1 MRIVLL
7 GPPAAGKG
15 TQGRR
20 LAARFGGAHVDTGEL
35 LRSHVERG
43 TELGR
48 TARGYMERGELL
60 PDELVIAVTAER
72 LAEPDCAEEFVLDG
86 FPRTVPQAEALDRLL
101 AERGSPLHAV
111 VELRISTEELHRR
124 VAERA
129 KEQDR
134 EDDEDADALRRRV
147 DTYEKETRP
156 LVDYYLRRGLLL
168 EVDGI
173 GSIEQVSE
181 RIEERLAARARELG
195 AEPREGSR

>member
-15 TQGRR
+15 TQGGR
-20 LAARFGGAHVDTGEL
+20 LAARFSGAHVDTGEL
-35 LRSHVERG
+35 LRNHVERG
-43 TELGR
+43 TELGS

-101 AERGSPLHAV
+101 AERGLPLHAV

-129 KEQDR
+129 KLQDR
-134 EDDEDADALRRRV
+134 GDDEDADAIRRRI

-156 LVDYYLRRGLLL
+156 LVNYYLRRGLLL

-181 RIEERLAARARELG
+181 RIEERLAARTRALG
-195 AEPREGSR
+195 TEPRGGSR

>member
-15 TQGRR
+15 TQGGW
-20 LAARFGGAHVDTGEL
+20 LAARFGGAHLDTGEL

-48 TARGYMERGELL
+48 TASGYMDRGELL

-101 AERGSPLHAV
+101 AKRGKPLHAV
-111 VELRISTEELHRR
+111 VELQIPAEELHRR

-129 KEQDR
+129 EEQDR
-134 EDDEDADALRRRV
+134 EDDEDDEALRRRI
-147 DTYEKETRP
+147 DTYMKETRS

-168 EVDGI
+168 QVDGV
-173 GSIEQVSE
+173 GPVDEVSKRIEQ
-181 RIEERLAARARELG
+181 RLAARTRELG
-195 AEPREGSR
+195 GEPREGSR

>member
-15 TQGRR
+15 TQGRW

-48 TARGYMERGELL
+48 SARGHMERGELL
-60 PDELVIAVTAER
+60 PDEVVIAMTAER

-101 AERGSPLHAV
+101 AERGTPLHAV
-111 VELRISTEELHRR
+111 VELRISTDELYRR

-129 KEQDR
+129 RVEDR
-134 EDDEDADALRRRV
+134 GDDEDADAIRRRIDSYQQ
-147 DTYEKETRP
+147 DTQP
-156 LVDYYLRRGLLL
+156 LVDYYLRRGLL
-168 EVDGI
+168 VQADGI
-173 GSIEQVSE
+173 GSVDQVS
-181 RIEERLAARARELG
+181 RQIEERLAARTRELG
-195 AEPREGSR
+195 W